1 MSKWQTGIQ
10 ECEKKSRTRGK
21 RQGVR
26 RSHKAE
32 DLGRKANSGNI
43 QLWENQRLSRKRNLV
58 FSLNICLLIWCSS
71 LLSHLPLILNTHLSQ
86 ESKEVGLLHVG
97 YIMNKQGENPQMEL
111 IQLKQDFRNRH
122 PWVLTTSSS
131 CLQARTEIWGDCF
144 NFYRTLKGTWKSG
157 CNWLNLIYILR
168 GLVSSGVC
176 IATSLLFR
184 NNSPTTC
191 ILWVILKC
199 FPVYCPLFSVFSF
212 YQYGYRI
219 LRKSSTNKNI
229 YSIYVFIKSLF
240 WDKLTCSCKKQYR
253 YHRYP
258 LPSF

>member
-1 MSKWQTGIQ
+1 M
-10 ECEKKSRTRGK
+10 
-21 RQGVR
+21 
-26 RSHKAE
+26 
-32 DLGRKANSGNI
+32 
-43 QLWENQRLSRKRNLV
+43 
-58 FSLNICLLIWCSS
+58 
-71 LLSHLPLILNTHLSQ
+71 
-86 ESKEVGLLHVG
+86 GLLHVG

-111 IQLKQDFRNRH
+111 IQLKRDFRNRH

-199 FPVYCPLFSVFSF
+199 FPVYYPLFSVLSF
-212 YQYGYRI
+212 YHMIIAFWGKAAQTKIFTLFMYLLKVYFEINWLAVVKNSTDITCTLYPVSSYGGTLQNYSTI
-219 LRKSSTNKNI
+219 LQPE
-229 YSIYVFIKSLF
+229 F
-240 WDKLTCSCKKQYR
+240 WLS
-253 YHRYP
+253 
-258 LPSF
+258 